1 MRACVSG
8 AWVCGCVCVG
18 GVWGGGG
25 GGGRRLEEAGGLVE
39 HALDK
44 EERVAEHVRD
54 ELACISAQSRLIS
67 GRSRAISEHVRAM
80 QLKSE
85 SRLISAHLGVISGQ
99 SRASLADG
107 AEELPLEDVLDEVAG
122 RLPTR

>member
-1 MRACVSG
+1 MCEPS
-8 AWVCGCVCVG
+8 WVCGCVCGWGVG
-18 GVWGGGG
+18 GRRR
-25 GGGRRLEEAGGLVE
+25 GGGRSLEEAGGLVE
-39 HALDK
+39 HALDN

-85 SRLISAHLGVISGQ
+85 SRLISRLIS
-99 SRASLADG
+99 
-107 AEELPLEDVLDEVAG
+107 E
-122 RLPTR
+122 